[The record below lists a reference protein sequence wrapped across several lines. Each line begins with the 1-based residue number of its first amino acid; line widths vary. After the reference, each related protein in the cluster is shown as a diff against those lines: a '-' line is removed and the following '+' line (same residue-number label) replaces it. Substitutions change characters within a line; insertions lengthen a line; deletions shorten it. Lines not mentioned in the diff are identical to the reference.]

1 MCVLTMATAVS
12 YTRIV
17 HLRRAGREY
26 NFVVRTDDEG
36 VVKIRSDLA
45 VADLHGVRQSQI
57 EDGLYRITVR
67 CPPEKIGAMW
77 SVMSGLLDRRFDK

>member
-1 MCVLTMATAVS
+1 
-12 YTRIV
+12 
-17 HLRRAGREY
+17 LRRAGREY